1 MAKILISTSASSG
14 KEQYDALKKQIEAI
28 DSRIEKLQDQ
38 KEELKTKLREAAKS
52 AGIDTTMPH
61 SGYVT
66 VLEVSYSEP
75 KGGKVTAEKI
85 SKKRYKIAGVSHR
98 SYALQD
104 AGGKKILMDRS
115 TMSTLIKNFDK
126 LPAVGEVLSSRKQLI
141 TKAIKR

>member
-1 MAKILISTSASSG
+1 MAKILISTSTSSG

-52 AGIDTTMPH
+52 AGITTTMPS

-66 VLEVSYSEP
+66 VLQVVYSEP
-75 KGGKVTAEKI
+75 KGGKVTVEKLN
-85 SKKRYKIAGVSHR
+85 KTRYKIVGASHR
-98 SYALQD
+98 SYSLQD
-104 AGGKKILMDRS
+104 AKGKKTAMDRS
-115 TMSTLIKNFDK
+115 TMSELIKNFDK
-126 LPAVGEVLSSRKQLI
+126 LPAVGDVISSRKTLL